1 MSYTFAPTHEFARDF
16 AKNHVLPLVLQ
27 MPEVT
32 SGEPFRLVELT
43 RPLIERLLTDEEKAT
58 PMVRAGVPTTMQ
70 QMVRLYCTEF
80 LRLVPGRVFLE
91 RGVYAIRNSETN
103 ADLAEELAEELDLS
117 DSGYVYA
124 YSFPELIKDNEP
136 FAIKVGYTDCDVDA
150 RVRAQC
156 KGASSFSHPVVLG
169 SWKTDDAYRLEQ
181 FVHAYLK
188 FHKRHRTRCS
198 GTEWFDTTLA
208 EIERVI
214 SFGLSQ

>member
-1 MSYTFAPTHEFARDF
+1 
-16 AKNHVLPLVLQ
+16 
-27 MPEVT
+27 
-32 SGEPFRLVELT
+32 
-43 RPLIERLLTDEEKAT
+43 
-58 PMVRAGVPTTMQ
+58 MQ
-70 QMVRLYCTEF
+70 TCVAA
-80 LRLVPGRVFLE
+80 LRLPGRMNVE
-91 RGVYAIRNSETN
+91 QVAGCWWAGWPDDVECA
-103 ADLAEELAEELDLS
+103 
-117 DSGYVYA
+117 VYA